1 MKRSTLGFTLME
13 VLVALV
19 IISISLTAIIKNTSQ
34 NIRNTQYLQTKIVT
48 ELLAQSI
55 LNEALTHLITLTPQV
70 RNQEKDIVAFNRT
83 YHYLVDLTDSEN
95 VHIKKIHVQIS
106 QNEKPLTQ
114 LTTYQYFPHEK

>member
-1 MKRSTLGFTLME
+1 ME